1 MYTIFIEYNYIISNY
16 VNIVNITNNYYANNN
31 ISLDNIDPIDVIK
44 NDLKNIIASI
54 NISHINRKQ
63 KSILLEDVKK

>member
-44 NDLKNIIASI
+44 NDLKNI
-54 NISHINRKQ
+54 
-63 KSILLEDVKK
+63 LEIKIYSSFL